1 MQHLIMGA
9 IIFIIAVSI
18 IELLKFT
25 IRSIRNPDRT
35 KILKRLRKTVY
46 SEHGQ
51 DGTTITKQ
59 RVLSGIPF
67 LNRLLINTPGILK
80 LDNLISQAN
89 AKQPIGF
96 FILLALLLAFFG
108 FLVGTLLIKNQLAT
122 LGLFFM
128 GGSFP
133 FLYLTRL
140 KRKRIGKFKRQ
151 LPEAL
156 DLMARAL
163 KAGHA
168 FSNGMKL
175 AADEFDDPL
184 GPEFAEAL
192 DEINFGVTVPDALR
206 NMTRRIDCSEIRYFV
221 VGVIL
226 QRETGGNLAE
236 LMGILSY
243 LIREKFKFEG
253 KVRTLSAEGR
263 LSAIILI
270 ALPFCI
276 AGYLQFAN
284 PKYLSTLYTDP
295 IGKVMMIGAAL
306 MMIIGIFVMKNMVK
320 IEV

>member
-9 IIFIIAVSI
+9 IIFVIVVSI
-18 IELLKFT
+18 VQLLTSAFRG
-25 IRSIRNPDRT
+25 IGNPNRT

-46 SEHGQ
+46 LENEQ
-51 DGTTITKQ
+51 NDTTITKQ

-67 LNRLLINTPGILK
+67 LNRLLTNTPGILR
-80 LDNLISQAN
+80 LDKLISQAN
-89 AKQPIGF
+89 AKLPIGF
-96 FILLALLLAFFG
+96 FILLALVLALLG
-108 FLVGTLLIKNQLAT
+108 FLAGMLLIKNQLAT
-122 LGLFFM
+122 LGLIFM

-133 FLYLTRL
+133 FLYLTHL
-140 KRKRIGKFKRQ
+140 KHKRMGKFKRQ

-168 FSNGMKL
+168 FTNGMKL

-184 GPEFAEAL
+184 GPEFAEVL
-192 DEINFGVTVPDALR
+192 DEINFGVTVPEALR
-206 NMTRRIDCSEIRYFV
+206 NMTRRIDCSEIKYFV

-270 ALPFCI
+270 ALPFFI
-276 AGYLQFAN
+276 AGYLQFTN
-284 PKYLSTLYTDP
+284 PKYLTTLYTDP
-295 IGKVMMIGAAL
+295 IGKGMIIGAAI
-306 MMIIGIFVMKNMVK
+306 MMIIGIIVMKKIVK

>member
-1 MQHLIMGA
+1 MQQFILGA
-9 IIFIIAVSI
+9 IIFVISVII
-18 IELLKFT
+18 IELLT
-25 IRSIRNPDRT
+25 YGYRSIRSPDRT
-35 KILKRLRKTVY
+35 KILKRLRKSIYT
-46 SEHGQ
+46 ERGQ
-51 DGTTITKQ
+51 DGADIMRQ
-59 RVLSGIPF
+59 RVLSEIPF
-67 LNRLLINTPGILK
+67 LNRLLIKTPGMLK
-80 LDNLISQAN
+80 FDSLISQAN
-89 AKQPIGF
+89 AKYPIGF
-96 FILLALLLAFFG
+96 FILLALFLAFLG
-108 FLVGTLLIKNQLAT
+108 FLIGTLVIKNHLAA
-122 LGLFFM
+122 LGLFFI

-133 FLYLTRL
+133 FLYLTFLR
-140 KRKRIGKFKRQ
+140 RKRIEKFKRQ

-168 FSNGMKL
+168 FTNGMKL

-184 GPEFAEAL
+184 GPEFSEAL
-192 DEINFGVTVPDALR
+192 DEINFGVAVPDALR
-206 NMTRRIDCSEIRYFV
+206 NMTKRIACSEIRYFV

-270 ALPFCI
+270 ALPFFI
-276 AGYLQFAN
+276 AGWLQFSS
-284 PKYLSTLYTDP
+284 PKYLATLFMDP

-306 MMIIGIFVMKNMVK
+306 MMIIGILVMKKMVK

>member
-1 MQHLIMGA
+1 MQQFILGA
-9 IIFIIAVSI
+9 IIFVISVII
-18 IELLKFT
+18 IELLT
-25 IRSIRNPDRT
+25 YGYRNIRSPDRT
-35 KILKRLRKTVY
+35 KILKRLRKSIYT
-46 SEHGQ
+46 ERGQ
-51 DGTTITKQ
+51 DGADIMRQ
-59 RVLSGIPF
+59 RVLSEIPF
-67 LNRLLINTPGILK
+67 LNRLLIKTPGMLK
-80 LDNLISQAN
+80 FDNLISQAN
-89 AKQPIGF
+89 AKYPIGF
-96 FILLALLLAFFG
+96 FFLLALVLALLG
-108 FLVGTLLIKNQLAT
+108 FLIGTLVIKNQLAA
-122 LGLFFM
+122 LGLIVM

-133 FLYLTRL
+133 FLYLTFL
-140 KRKRIGKFKRQ
+140 KRKRIEKFKRQ

-156 DLMARAL
+156 DLMSRAL

-168 FSNGMKL
+168 FTNGMRL

-192 DEINFGVTVPDALR
+192 DEINFGISVPDALR
-206 NMTRRIDCSEIRYFV
+206 NMTKRIACSEIKYFV

-270 ALPFCI
+270 ALPFFI
-276 AGYLQFAN
+276 AGWLQFSN
-284 PKYLSTLYTDP
+284 PKYLATLFMDP
-295 IGKVMMIGAAL
+295 IGKVMMIAAAL
-306 MMIIGIFVMKNMVK
+306 MMIIGIFVMKKMVK